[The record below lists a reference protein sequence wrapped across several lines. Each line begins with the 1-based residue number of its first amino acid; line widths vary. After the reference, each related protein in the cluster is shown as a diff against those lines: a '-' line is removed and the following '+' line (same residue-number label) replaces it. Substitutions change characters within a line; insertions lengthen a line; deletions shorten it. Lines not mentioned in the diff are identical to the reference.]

1 MGGRRLKRANP
12 FTFGPLGL
20 RNFISSWANP
30 DYAKSF
36 PMFNSVEEPDL
47 KLVTSLKAIIVEE
60 LKEVVSE
67 LLDGTEPRSLAV
79 QVVKQKVLN

>member
-1 MGGRRLKRANP
+1 
-12 FTFGPLGL
+12 
-20 RNFISSWANP
+20 
-30 DYAKSF
+30 
-36 PMFNSVEEPDL
+36 MFNPVEEPDL

-79 QVVKQKVLN
+79 QVDKQKVLN